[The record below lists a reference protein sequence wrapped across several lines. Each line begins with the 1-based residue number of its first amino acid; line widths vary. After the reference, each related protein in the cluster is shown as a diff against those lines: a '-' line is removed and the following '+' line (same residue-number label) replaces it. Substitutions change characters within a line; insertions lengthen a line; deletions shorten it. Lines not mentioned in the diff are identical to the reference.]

1 MFHTLKKAWGVPEI
15 RKKILYTLLM
25 IILFR
30 FGCAVTVPFIN
41 TDVVKEWMQN
51 NAKDGGFLD
60 YLNTITGNALEKA
73 TVFSLSIT
81 PFINAS
87 IIMQLLTYALPPLER
102 MRDEGEEGR
111 KKIDKITAFVAMVLA
126 VFMSFAY
133 YLTLKHT
140 TNVEDAEGNYIG
152 NALKY
157 TTGSDGVFAAFVI
170 IALFVAGALIVVWMG
185 NRISDKGIGNGIS
198 MLLFAGIAARFP
210 NDAALLIR
218 LTIDSIKNGQNGK
231 YLWVSLAY
239 LIFIIFE
246 IGFIVFMNEAERRIP
261 IQYAKRVVGRKQYG
275 GQKTHIPIKVIM
287 SGVMPIIFA
296 MSFMALPQTIELF
309 KGQPTTTSGF
319 YYHFCK
325 FFDRTSWSYAILYFL
340 LVIAFNYFYV
350 SIQYNPIEI
359 ANNLRQSNGGIP
371 GIRPGKPTSDYI
383 QRVLNKISL
392 IGAIFLGFIAVI
404 PIFMAMADK
413 ELQQLSMGGTTILI
427 AVSVALETT
436 RTLESHLMMRHHKGF
451 LQ

>member
-1 MFHTLKKAWGVPEI
+1 VFQTLKKAWGVPEI

-25 IILFR
+25 IIIFR
-30 FGCAVTVPFIN
+30 FGAAVTVPFLN
-41 TDVVKEWMQN
+41 SDVVKSWMDT
-51 NAKDGGFLD
+51 KGSDGGFLD
-60 YLNTITGNALEKA
+60 YLNTITGGAMSQA

-111 KKIDKITAFVAMVLA
+111 KKIEKITAFVAMVLA
-126 VFMSFAY
+126 VVMSYGY
-133 YLTLKHT
+133 YIILKRMT
-140 TNVEDAEGNYIG
+140 VEGEDGVAKR
-152 NALKY
+152 ALKY
-157 TTGSDGVFAAFVI
+157 MTGGDGIFAAVVI
-170 IALFVAGALIVVWMG
+170 VTCFVAGALIVVWMG

-198 MLLFAGIAARFP
+198 ILLFAGIAARFP
-210 NDAALLIR
+210 TDAALLVK
-218 LTIDSIKNGQNGK
+218 LTKDNPSK
-231 YLWVSLAY
+231 YLFVSVGY
-239 LIFIIFE
+239 LLFIIAE
-246 IGFIVFMNEAERRIP
+246 IAFIVFMNEAERRIP
-261 IQYAKRVVGRKQYG
+261 IQYAKRVVGRKQFG

-296 MSFMALPQTIELF
+296 MSFMSLPQTIQLF
-309 KGQPTTTSGF
+309 KENKHDGSFYSKFCDFFSTRGWGF
-319 YYHFCK
+319 AVIYF
-325 FFDRTSWSYAILYFL
+325 ILI
-340 LVIAFNYFYV
+340 IAFNYFYV
-350 SIQYNPIEI
+350 SIQYNPVEI

-392 IGAIFLGFIAVI
+392 VGAIFLGIIAVI
-404 PIFMAMADK
+404 PIFMGMADPQ
-413 ELQQLSMGGTTILI
+413 LRALSMGGTTILI

-436 RTLESHLMMRHHKGF
+436 RTLESHMMMRHHKGF

>member
-1 MFHTLKKAWGVPEI
+1 MFQTLKKAWGVPEI

-30 FGCAVTVPFIN
+30 FGCAVTVPFLD
-41 TDVVKEWMQN
+41 TEVVRAWMQS
-51 NAKDGGFLD
+51 NAKDGGILD
-60 YLNTITGNALEKA
+60 YLNTITGNALDKA

-111 KKIDKITAFVAMVLA
+111 KKIEKITAFVAMVLA

-133 YLTLKHT
+133 YLTLKNMR
-140 TNVEDAEGNYIG
+140 NVEDADGKMLG

-157 TTGSDGVFAAFVI
+157 TTGGEGVFAAFVI

-185 NRISDKGIGNGIS
+185 NRVSDKGIGNGIS
-198 MLLFAGIAARFP
+198 IILFAGIAARFP
-210 NDAALLIR
+210 TDAALLVR
-218 LTIDSIKNGQNGK
+218 LTIDSINNGQNGK
-231 YLWVSLAY
+231 YLWISLAY
-239 LIFIIFE
+239 LAFIIFE

-296 MSFMALPQTIELF
+296 MSFMSIPSIISWIKKPQAGT
-309 KGQPTTTSGF
+309 F
-319 YYHFCK
+319 YEK
-325 FFDRTSWSYAILYFL
+325 FINFFNTRGLGYAILYFI

-350 SIQYNPIEI
+350 SIQYNPVEI

-383 QRVLNKISL
+383 QKVLNKISL
-392 IGAIFLGFIAVI
+392 VGAIFLGFIAVI
-404 PIFMAMADK
+404 PIFMGMADH
-413 ELQQLSMGGTTILI
+413 ELRQLSMGGTTILI

>member
-1 MFHTLKKAWGVPEI
+1 MFQTLRKAWGVPEI

-30 FGCAVTVPFIN
+30 FGSAVTVPFLN
-41 TDVVKEWMQN
+41 PEVVKAWMET
-51 NAKDGGFLD
+51 NAKNGGFLD
-60 YLNTITGNALEKA
+60 YMNTITGGAMSQA

-111 KKIDKITAFVAMVLA
+111 KKIDKITAVVAMVLA
-126 VFMSFAY
+126 VFMSYAY
-133 YLTLKHT
+133 YLTLKRM
-140 TNVEDAEGNYIG
+140 TNVEDKDKNVIG

-157 TTGSDGVFAAFVI
+157 MSGGQGVFAAFVI
-170 IALFVAGALIVVWMG
+170 IACFVAGALIVVWMG
-185 NRISDKGIGNGIS
+185 NRVSDKGIGNGIS

-210 NDAALLIR
+210 TDAALLIT
-218 LTIDSIKNGQNGK
+218 LTKNSIKNGQNGK
-231 YLWVSLAY
+231 YLWITIAY
-239 LIFIIFE
+239 YLFIIAE
-246 IGFIVFMNEAERRIP
+246 IAFIVYMNEAERRIP

-296 MSFMALPQTIELF
+296 MSFMSLPSAISMIKE
-309 KGQPTTTSGF
+309 PTVGTF
-319 YYHFCK
+319 YYK
-325 FFDRTSWSYAILYFL
+325 FVNFFSTRSWSYAIIYFL
-340 LVIAFNYFYV
+340 LIIAFNYFYV
-350 SIQYNPIEI
+350 SIQYNPVEI

-392 IGAIFLGFIAVI
+392 VGAIFLGFIAVI
-404 PIFMAMADK
+404 PIFISMADDQ
-413 ELQQLSMGGTTILI
+413 LRTLSMGGTTILI

>member
-1 MFHTLKKAWGVPEI
+1 MFETLRKAWKLPDL

-25 IILFR
+25 IVIFR
-30 FGCAVTVPFIN
+30 FGSAVTVPFLSPEI
-41 TDVVKEWMQN
+41 VKTWMAEKTAN
-51 NAKDGGFLD
+51 GGFLD
-60 YLNTITGNALEKA
+60 YLNTLTGGALSKA

-111 KKIDKITAFVAMVLA
+111 KKIEKITAIVAMVLA
-126 VFMSFAY
+126 FVMSYAY
-133 YLTLKHT
+133 YITLKRMDDGNGNLAVKYIT
-140 TNVEDAEGNYIG
+140 GAEGY
-152 NALKY
+152 
-157 TTGSDGVFAAFVI
+157 FAMAVI
-170 IALFVAGALIVVWMG
+170 IFCFVAGAMIVVWMG

-210 NDAALLIR
+210 VDAGTLLQ
-218 LTIDSIKNGQNGK
+218 LTSNSIKNNENGK
-231 YLWVSLAY
+231 YLFVTIGYVL
-239 LIFIIFE
+239 FIIAE
-246 IGFIVFMNEAERRIP
+246 IAFIVFMNEAERRIP

-296 MSFMALPQTIELF
+296 MSLMSLPQTVQLF
-309 KGQPTTTSGF
+309 AGEPTKTEGF
-319 YYHFCK
+319 YYHFCH
-325 FFDRTSWSYAILYFL
+325 FFNTRSFSYAVIYFL
-340 LVIAFNYFYV
+340 LIIAFNYFYV

-392 IGAIFLGFIAVI
+392 VGAVFLGIIAIV
-404 PIFMAMADK
+404 PIFISMADPQ
-413 ELQQLSMGGTTILI
+413 LSSLSMGGTTILI

-436 RTLESHLMMRHHKGF
+436 RVLESHMMMRHHKGF
-451 LQ
+451 LK